1 MAAVNSSKKF
11 IDNFK
16 RSRPATASLTQ
27 FLPFAAALMSSIDGE
42 VHESEIN
49 KIDELGRKFLGKK
62 FSKKELTQ
70 AVEEVSRLLTNSD
83 ESALKKWEIMTL
95 ETFAKMNLSSEG
107 EKQALLAFFCEL
119 AFADGSIHKKEAQ
132 FVDRLSDAINF
143 KNPFELYVDVDPEK
157 TQLKIFSWHPEGTA
171 SSSMVVKILTDVMIQ
186 SGIVSVERK
195 PECLVASMR
204 VVTANKQ
211 KSMDLLGEDRNA
223 RKDAFLYFSR
233 EIRNALT

>member
-16 RSRPATASLTQ
+16 RSRPATGSLIQ
-27 FLPFAAALMSSIDGE
+27 FLPFAAALMSCIDGE
-42 VHESEIN
+42 VHESEIK
-49 KIDELGRKFLGKK
+49 KINELGRKFLGKK
-62 FSKKELTQ
+62 FSKKNFIQ
-70 AVEEVSRLLTNSD
+70 AVEEVSRLLTNSG
-83 ESALKKWEIMTL
+83 ESGLKKWEILTL

-157 TQLKIFSWHPEGTA
+157 NQLKMSRWHAEGTA
-171 SSSMVVKILTDVMIQ
+171 SVGMVVKILTDVMIQ
-186 SGIVSVERK
+186 SGIVSVERR

-211 KSMDLLGEDRNA
+211 KSMVLLGNDEDA
-223 RKDAFLYFSR
+223 RKDAFLYFSK
-233 EIRNALT
+233 EIRSALT